1 VPENGHLDPESFLPQ
16 PARRP
21 GVLVLFGGAGALA
34 QEKLLPALYNLAA
47 DGLLP
52 ERFAVLAVARTGRD
66 DDAYRDLARQAVRA
80 HSRRPVR
87 TDVLDRLLGCTHYQA
102 IRPDRQADF
111 SALSHRLEGIDA
123 ACGTGGGRLF
133 YLATPPEAYGAIIEA
148 LSATGLARCD
158 ADPPGA
164 LAVEKPFGRDRA
176 AAEDL
181 NRRLRRCFGESRIHR
196 IDHYLGKE
204 TVQNLLVFR
213 FANAVFEPLLNARHV
228 HDVQITVAEDGGVG
242 ERGGHYDGVGALR
255 DMVQSHLLQ
264 LLCLVAM
271 ERPERL
277 SGEAIRDEKVK
288 VLRAIAP
295 PAESEVAERTV
306 RGQYAAADGIAGYR
320 REDGV
325 APDSATETY
334 AAVRLAI
341 ENDRWAGVP
350 FYLRT
355 GKRLARRV
363 AEIVVTFVREAGRLF
378 TPAQCPW
385 RSPNRLTFRLQPA
398 EGIAVGFDAKVPGPR
413 MLLRPVRLDFQYAS
427 TFEMPSPE
435 AYERLL
441 LDALTGE
448 GSLFARADEVAA
460 SWEIVDAIRQ
470 GWDRRGAPLLRT
482 YRAGTWGPDPSATL
496 FADPETSWQTS

>member
-1 VPENGHLDPESFLPQ
+1 MPENGHLDAESFLPV

-21 GVLVLFGGAGALA
+21 AVLVLFGGAGSLA

-52 ERFAVLAVARTGRD
+52 ERFAVLAVARTGRND
-66 DDAYRDLARQAVRA
+66 EAYRALAGQAVRA

-87 TDVLDRLLGCTHYQA
+87 TDVLDHLLGCTHYQPV
-102 IRPDRQADF
+102 RPDRQGDWA
-111 SALSHRLEGIDA
+111 ALASRLEGIDA

-164 LAVEKPFGRDRA
+164 LAVEKPFGGDRA

-181 NRRLRRCFGESRIHR
+181 NRRLGRCFDESRIHR

-213 FANAVFEPLLNARHV
+213 FANAVFEPLLNARYV
-228 HDVQITVAEDGGVG
+228 HDVQITVAEDAGVG
-242 ERGGHYDGVGALR
+242 GRGAYYDGVGALR

-271 ERPERL
+271 EPPSSL
-277 SGEAIRDEKVK
+277 SGEAVRDEKVK
-288 VLRAIAP
+288 VLQAIAP
-295 PAESEVAERTV
+295 LAEDEVAERTV
-306 RGQYAAADGIAGYR
+306 RGQYVAADGAPGYR
-320 REDGV
+320 QEDGV
-325 APDSATETY
+325 ASDSATETY
-334 AAVRLAI
+334 AAVRLSI
-341 ENDRWAGVP
+341 DNDRWAGVP
-350 FYLRT
+350 FYVRT
-355 GKRLARRV
+355 GKRLARR
-363 AEIVVTFVREAGRLF
+363 AGEIVVTFVREAGRLF
-378 TPAQCPW
+378 TPEQCPW
-385 RSPNRLTFRLQPA
+385 RGPNRLTFRLQPA
-398 EGIAVGFDAKVPGPR
+398 EGIAVGFDAKAPGPR
-413 MLLRPVRLDFQYAS
+413 MLLRPVRMDFQYAS

-441 LDALTGE
+441 LDALAGE
-448 GSLFARADEVAA
+448 GALFARADEVAA
-460 SWEIVDAIRQ
+460 SWGIVDAVRQ
-470 GWDRRGAPLLRT
+470 GWLQRGAPLLRT
-482 YRAGTWGPDPSATL
+482 YRAGTWGPDPSPTL